1 MNSMQNIA
9 IREAHLGDLEV
20 LLRFEQGIIEAERP
34 FDTTIKPDPVSYYD
48 LREMMLSEE
57 AAIVVAECAGQV
69 VASGFVRIRE
79 ARHYLDHERYAYFG
93 FMYTAPSFRG
103 SGINARI
110 MDALK
115 DWALSKGLSEIR
127 LTVYEDNL
135 AAIRAYEKYGFKKHL
150 IEMRLDR
157 ST

>member
-1 MNSMQNIA
+1 MNPMENIT
-9 IREAHLGDLEV
+9 IRPAQLGDLKV

-34 FDTTIKPDPVSYYD
+34 YDTTIKPDPVSYYD
-48 LREMMLSEE
+48 LKEMMLSKE

-69 VASGFVRIRE
+69 VASGFVRIKE
-79 ARHYLDHERYAYFG
+79 ARPYLDHEKYAYLG
-93 FMYTAPSFRG
+93 FMYTEPSFRG

-110 MDALK
+110 IDVLK
-115 DWALSKGLSEIR
+115 DWALTKGLSEIR

-150 IEMRLDR
+150 IEMRLG
-157 ST
+157 

>member
-1 MNSMQNIA
+1 MNPMENIT
-9 IREAHLGDLEV
+9 IRNAHVGDLEV

-34 FDTTIKPDPVSYYD
+34 YDTTIKPDPVSYYD
-48 LREMMLSEE
+48 LRELLLSKE
-57 AAIVVAECAGQV
+57 AAIMVAECAGQV

-79 ARHYLDHERYAYFG
+79 ARHYLDHEKYAYLG
-93 FMYTAPSFRG
+93 FMYTEPRFRG

-110 MDALK
+110 IDALK
-115 DWALSKGLSEIR
+115 DWALTKGLSEIR

-150 IEMRLDR
+150 IEMRLG
-157 ST
+157 